1 MAISKLLHMKQCEGS
16 WSKHLKNAI
25 EYIMNPE
32 KTEGFVAV
40 NQAIKILKIT
50 PENAYETMMRTKKA
64 FGKEWG
70 RQGYHFVVSFH
81 EKDEITAADAL
92 KVMDEIQRE
101 YLKDDYE
108 CVYTVH
114 TNTDHLHGHLIF
126 NSIDRFQGKKY
137 HYKKGDWE
145 KDILPCVN
153 KVCRRWGLTEL
164 KLEKE
169 KKPEKVQQHNNKWD
183 NFFRA
188 ELDDMINK
196 AGSYEEFLLELK
208 KRDYEVKEGKYLSIR
223 PRNMERKKFRRT
235 ASLGEEYTIDRI
247 RERIKDGPQKEN
259 KFIKKY
265 IIDETKHYNVS
276 REQFLV
282 KSVLQKESLCFVLG
296 GALYK
301 KNRQMHPLRNLYFQR
316 KKYILQAI
324 YLQEKHYTTIGQVKD
339 RNRAL
344 WKLESNAKKLRFK
357 IYNDKRQE
365 AFQLYDQISV
375 LKQGQ
380 DKGNIEML
388 MGQLKQLGWNYESIG
403 KEKAKLE
410 DTLKDLNK
418 MMKIIRREKKITYDI
433 MKQSEERQ
441 KKKFVEWK
449 KKQEMELKKEEQ
461 QKGKMLWR

>member
-32 KTEGFVAV
+32 KTNGNIAV
-40 NQAIKILKIT
+40 NQAIKLSQIT
-50 PENAYETMMRTKKA
+50 PENIYKTMMQTKKM

-81 EKDEITAADAL
+81 EKDNITPFDAL

-101 YLKDDYE
+101 YLQDDYE
-108 CVYTVH
+108 CVYAVH
-114 TNTDHLHGHLIF
+114 TNTEHLHGHLIF

-153 KVCRRWGLTEL
+153 KVCRRWGLREL

-169 KKPEKVQQHNNKWD
+169 KKPEKVQQHQNKWD
-183 NFFRA
+183 NFFRD

-196 AGSYEEFLLELK
+196 VGSYEEFILELK

-223 PRNMERKKFRRT
+223 PRNMDRKKFRRT

-247 RERIKDGPQKEN
+247 RERIKDVPSIEN
-259 KFIKKY
+259 KYIKKY
-265 IIDETKHYNVS
+265 IIDESKRYSVS
-276 REQFLV
+276 REQYLV
-282 KSVLQKESLCFVLG
+282 KSVLQKESLSFILG
-296 GALYK
+296 GELYK
-301 KNRQMHPLRNLYFQR
+301 KNRQLHPVRNLYFQR

-324 YLQEKHYTTIGQVKD
+324 YLQEKNYRTIGQVKD

-365 AFQLYDQISV
+365 AFQLYDQIST
-375 LKQGQ
+375 LKGIGQ
-380 DKGNIEML
+380 DKEIKML
-388 MGQLKQLGWNYESIG
+388 MGQLKQLGWDYESIG
-403 KEKAKLE
+403 KEKIKLE

-418 MMKIIRREKKITYDI
+418 MIKTIRREKKITYDI

-441 KKKFVEWK
+441 KNKLVEWK
-449 KKQEMELKKEEQ
+449 KKQEMELKREEQ
-461 QKGKMLWR
+461 KKEKKSWT

>member
-32 KTEGFVAV
+32 KTNGNIAV
-40 NQAIKILKIT
+40 NQAIKLSQIT
-50 PENAYETMMRTKKA
+50 PENIYKTMMQTKKM

-81 EKDEITAADAL
+81 EKDNITPFDAL

-101 YLKDDYE
+101 YLQDDYE
-108 CVYTVH
+108 CVYAVH
-114 TNTDHLHGHLIF
+114 TNTEHLHGHLIF

-153 KVCRRWGLTEL
+153 KVCRRWGLREL

-169 KKPEKVQQHNNKWD
+169 KKPEKVQQHQNKWD
-183 NFFRA
+183 NFFRD

-196 AGSYEEFLLELK
+196 VGSYEEFILELK

-223 PRNMERKKFRRT
+223 PRNMDRKKFRRT

-247 RERIKDGPQKEN
+247 RERIKDVPSIEN
-259 KFIKKY
+259 KYIKKY
-265 IIDETKHYNVS
+265 IIDESKRYSVS
-276 REQFLV
+276 REQYLV
-282 KSVLQKESLCFVLG
+282 KSVLQKESLSFILG
-296 GALYK
+296 GELYK
-301 KNRQMHPLRNLYFQR
+301 RNRQLHPVRNLYFQR

-324 YLQEKHYTTIGQVKD
+324 YLQEKNYRTIGQVKD

-365 AFQLYDQISV
+365 AFQLYDQIST
-375 LKQGQ
+375 LKGIGQ
-380 DKGNIEML
+380 DKETKML
-388 MGQLKQLGWNYESIG
+388 MGQLKQLGWDYESIG
-403 KEKAKLE
+403 KEKIKLE

-418 MMKIIRREKKITYDI
+418 MIKTIRREKKITYDI

-441 KKKFVEWK
+441 KNKLVEWK
-449 KKQEMELKKEEQ
+449 KKQEMELKREEQ
-461 QKGKMLWR
+461 KKGKKSWT

>member
-1 MAISKLLHMKQCEGS
+1 MAISKLLHMKQCDGF

-25 EYIMNPE
+25 EYILNPE
-32 KTEGFVAV
+32 KTDGNIAV
-40 NQAIKILKIT
+40 NQAIRLTQIT
-50 PENAYETMMRTKKA
+50 PENVYETMMKTKKI

-81 EKDEITAADAL
+81 ENDNITPEDAL

-101 YLKDDYE
+101 YLQDDYE
-108 CVYTVH
+108 CVYAVH
-114 TNTDHLHGHLIF
+114 TNTEHLHGHLIF

-169 KKPEKVQQHNNKWD
+169 KKPEKVQQHLNKWD

-188 ELDDMINK
+188 ELDDMIK
-196 AGSYEEFLLELK
+196 KVDSYEEFLLELK

-223 PRNMERKKFRRT
+223 PRNMNRKKFRRT

-247 RERIKDGPQKEN
+247 RERIKDVPPKE
-259 KFIKKY
+259 IKKY
-265 IIDETKHYNVS
+265 IIDETKRYNVS
-276 REQFLV
+276 REQYLV
-282 KSVLQKESLCFVLG
+282 KSVLQKESLSFILG
-296 GALYK
+296 GELYK
-301 KNRQMHPLRNLYFQR
+301 KNRQLHPLRNLYFQR

-324 YLQEKHYTTIGQVKD
+324 YLQERNYTTIGQVKD

-375 LKQGQ
+375 LKVGQ
-380 DKGNIEML
+380 DKENIKML
-388 MGQLKQLGWNYESIG
+388 MGQLKQLGWDYESLG

-418 MMKIIRREKKITYDI
+418 MIKTIRREKKITYDI

-461 QKGKMLWR
+461 KKGKMLWT